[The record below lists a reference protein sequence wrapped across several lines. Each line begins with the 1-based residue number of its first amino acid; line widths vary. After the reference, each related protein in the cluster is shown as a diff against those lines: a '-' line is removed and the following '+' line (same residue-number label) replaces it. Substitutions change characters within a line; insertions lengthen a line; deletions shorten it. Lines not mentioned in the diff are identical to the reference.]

1 MYQKQEENKNSL
13 QKYSRVVIPTL
24 AIAAMLMA
32 VSASGIADFTTTTTT
47 QSNLGNKV
55 VSDTS
60 YTITTLAPY
69 VGTAS
74 DAGTATG
81 TSTQEIA
88 DPRATLRT
96 NNITSGNFVYK
107 LDLTEATAL
116 TSGTWTV
123 KILKDGTQI
132 GDTITITQAVVV
144 AGTTEGAIIL
154 ADLGT
159 SIGSTTVFEARIA
172 KTA

>member
-1 MYQKQEENKNSL
+1 MQSTHKVSNNKRAA
-13 QKYSRVVIPTL
+13 KL
-24 AIAAMLMA
+24 AIPVMMAFAAMIA

-159 SIGSTTVFEARIA
+159 SVGSTTVFEARIT

>member
-1 MYQKQEENKNSL
+1 MSAL
-13 QKYSRVVIPTL
+13 
-24 AIAAMLMA
+24 AAMMA
-32 VSASGIADFTTTTTT
+32 VSASGIADFSTTTTT
-47 QSNLGNKV
+47 QSNVGNKV

-69 VGTAS
+69 VATSS
-74 DAGTATG
+74 DAGSATG
-81 TSTQEIA
+81 TDSQEIG

-96 NNITSGNFVYK
+96 NAVTSGNFVYK
-107 LDLTEATAL
+107 LDLTEASAL

-123 KILKDGTQI
+123 KIFEDGTQV
-132 GDTITITQAVVV
+132 GDTITITQAVAV

-159 SIGSTTVFEARIA
+159 SVSSTTIFEARMT